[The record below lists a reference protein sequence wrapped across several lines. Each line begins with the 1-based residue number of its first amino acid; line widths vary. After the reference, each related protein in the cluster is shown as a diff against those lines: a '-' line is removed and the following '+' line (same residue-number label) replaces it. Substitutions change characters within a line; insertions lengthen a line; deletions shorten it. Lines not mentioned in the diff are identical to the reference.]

1 MEKQGKIYNTKII
14 ESGERLEIYKY
25 QGYIIIGEK
34 SNNSEGRR
42 GKTELTK
49 EQKEENSS
57 RRRKETL
64 VNARNNII
72 RLISCNSND
81 LKLFITL
88 TYKDNFQDLKKS
100 KEHLK
105 KFFKKLSKDYKDL
118 KYVYVLEYQERGAIH
133 YHILTNIDIGIK
145 TVKSNEYKTAAQ
157 RELEN
162 YFRINYWS
170 SRGWVDIR
178 ALDTEGINVISKY
191 VSSYLVEGLFML
203 DLKGNR
209 AYGYSKNLNKPI
221 VSSIE
226 SKLSIEELIDLEGYN
241 LQYTSSYKRIYTD
254 KTGMERESNVNYFD
268 YIKND

>member
-1 MEKQGKIYNTKII
+1 MGKQGKIYNTKII

-25 QGYIIIGEK
+25 QGYITTGEK

-42 GKTELTK
+42 GKAELTK
-49 EQKEENSS
+49 EQKEENTA

-64 VNARNNII
+64 VTARNNII

-81 LKLFITL
+81 LRLFITL

-105 KFFKKLSKDYKDL
+105 KFFKKLSQDYKNL

-133 YHILTNIDIGIK
+133 YHILTNIEIDIK
-145 TVKSNEYKTAAQ
+145 TSRSNELKTQ
-157 RELEN
+157 EQKDLEN
-162 YFRINYWS
+162 YFRVHYWS

-178 ALDTEGINVISKY
+178 ALDTEGIKVISKY
-191 VSSYLVEGLFML
+191 VSSYLVEDLFKL

-221 VSSIE
+221 ISTIE
-226 SKLSIEELIDLEGYN
+226 SKLTIEDLIDLENYS

-268 YIKND
+268 YLKE